1 MFMVSIALVG
11 ALLTQSVSASAPRQ
25 ASDAQMA
32 QVEQVMG
39 LVNRMFGTLGT
50 CDRVMPPELAQQLRA
65 SVADEEDAEAQAALQ
80 RLMASYEAGKAS
92 PEAATIT
99 RDQCMARIEAINTE
113 MQTLQ
118 AEIQA
123 WVGAPQ

>member
-1 MFMVSIALVG
+1 MFILPIALAG
-11 ALLTQSVSASAPRQ
+11 ALMIQTAPATAPTPQ
-25 ASDAQMA
+25 AERQMA

-50 CDRVMPPELAQQLRA
+50 CDRVMPPELAQQLRTTIA
-65 SVADEEDAEAQAALQ
+65 GEQDPQAQAALQ
-80 RLMASYEAGKAS
+80 GLMASYEAGKAS

-99 RDQCMARIEAINTE
+99 QDQCMARIQAINTE
-113 MQTLQ
+113 MRTLQ

-123 WVGAPQ
+123 SVGAPQ

>member
-1 MFMVSIALVG
+1 MFILPIALVG
-11 ALLTQSVSASAPRQ
+11 ALLTQTAPAPAPQ
-25 ASDAQMA
+25 TSDAQMA

-50 CDRVMPPELAQQLRA
+50 CDRVLPPELAQQLRA
-65 SVADEEDAEAQAALQ
+65 TIAGEQDPQAQAALQ
-80 RLMASYEAGKAS
+80 RLMSSYEAGKAS

-99 RDQCMARIEAINTE
+99 QEQCMARIQAINTE

-123 WVGAPQ
+123 SAGAPQ

>member
-11 ALLTQSVSASAPRQ
+11 ALLTQSASASAPRQ

-123 WVGAPQ
+123 SVGAPQ

>member
-1 MFMVSIALVG
+1 MFILPIALVG
-11 ALLTQSVSASAPRQ
+11 ALLTQTSPAPAPQ
-25 ASDAQMA
+25 TSDAQMA

-65 SVADEEDAEAQAALQ
+65 SVADEQDPQAQAALQ
-80 RLMASYEAGKAS
+80 RLMSSYEAGKAS

-99 RDQCMARIEAINTE
+99 QEQCMARIQAINTE

-123 WVGAPQ
+123 SVGAPQ

>member
-1 MFMVSIALVG
+1 MFILPIALVG
-11 ALLTQSVSASAPRQ
+11 ALLTQTAPAPAPQ
-25 ASDAQMA
+25 TSDAQMA

-50 CDRVMPPELAQQLRA
+50 CDRVLPPELAQQLRA
-65 SVADEEDAEAQAALQ
+65 TIAGEQDPQAQAALQ
-80 RLMASYEAGKAS
+80 RLMSSYEAGKAS

-99 RDQCMARIEAINTE
+99 QEQCMARIQAINTE

-118 AEIQA
+118 AEVQA
-123 WVGAPQ
+123 SAGAPQ

>member
-1 MFMVSIALVG
+1 MFMISIALVG
-11 ALLTQSVSASAPRQ
+11 ALLTQTAPASAPQ

-39 LVNRMFGTLGT
+39 LVDRMFGTLGT

-99 RDQCMARIEAINTE
+99 QDQCMARIQAINTE

-123 WVGAPQ
+123 SVGAPQ